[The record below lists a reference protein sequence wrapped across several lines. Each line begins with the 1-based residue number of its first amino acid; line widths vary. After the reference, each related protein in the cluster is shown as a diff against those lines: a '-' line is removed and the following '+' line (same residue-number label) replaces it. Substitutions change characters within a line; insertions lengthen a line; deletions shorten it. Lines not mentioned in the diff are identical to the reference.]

1 MTRPPLIPVV
11 VLLLSVGACTTRPP
25 VDVPRDPATVCVADD
40 ASWAIGRA
48 ATAEVVERAR
58 VDSHSN
64 DVRVIEPGQAV
75 TMDFRSDRLTVSYD
89 DDYVIG
95 RISCG

>member
-11 VLLLSVGACTTRPP
+11 VLLLSVGACTTMPP

-75 TMDFRSDRLTVSYD
+75 TMDFRADRLNID
-89 DDYVIG
+89 DNERG
-95 RISCG
+95 AISGLRCG